1 MTPVD
6 TAPILEN
13 GAVLTKAGAIVDLEL
28 EGDRGLFFCTNE
40 GGVLDTDR
48 AEFDSKQER
57 DEALLRTVGLYVGA
71 GWMLA
76 GEEG

>member
-1 MTPVD
+1 MVAID

-28 EGDRGLFFCTNE
+28 EGDRGLFFMSKVA
-40 GGVLDTDR
+40 GVLDTDR
-48 AEFDSKQER
+48 AEFDTRKER
-57 DEALLRTVGLYVGA
+57 DEALLRTVGLYVA
-71 GWMLA
+71 DGWTLA